1 MPAID
6 SLSIQ
11 ISASSEKAV
20 HAIDRIITSLN
31 SLNATLT
38 ATATA
43 TGLTTLTNSL
53 TTISKITIPAA
64 NFEGITKLS
73 SALAKL
79 GSTQTATTV
88 LPQIGNA
95 FNEMLTS
102 ISAAPVVNENVTQM
116 ASALAKLG
124 GTNAQR
130 AITTIPQLSTAF
142 RTMIVELSNAPT
154 ISRNIIELAN
164 SIAQLSRS
172 GREAT
177 SSTAGLTGAF
187 RNFNFNVGTII
198 NPLRRLR
205 LGFGSIAAIAG
216 HVYANFFL
224 LIRGARLL
232 GKAIDYSSSM
242 TEAANVVSVTF
253 GKSADAVTDFTETCI
268 KEFGLARLSATQFAS
283 RFQAM
288 GKTMGITSEQVVKA
302 NDFITSKI
310 SGNTR
315 AYEDLGDSVA
325 DVSINLTKLTADIA
339 SLYNQDYEDV
349 AKDMQSIYTG
359 MTRPL
364 RKYGL
369 DLTNATLK
377 EWAMSQGL
385 ESNIEKMTQAEK
397 TMLRYQYVMSRTA
410 GAMGDFQK
418 TADTWANSLRTVKQL
433 LQEIARVIGEALINA
448 LKPAL
453 IAFRQFL
460 TNFLDLTQKALNA
473 LGKLLGWRQ
482 IDYGGA
488 SLVEDMEDYG
498 EAIDDA
504 AGAAKKLKGQLRG
517 IDELNNLTTNPKSGG
532 GSSGL
537 SGLASDIE
545 SIWDKIKDSDN
556 PYLSDIESWREF
568 GQKIADKIGEGLS
581 SINWSEVYTKASN
594 FGTNFAEFLNG
605 LIKPKTWN
613 LFGKTLG
620 GGIMTAIES
629 AFAFG
634 SNFDWDNLGT
644 AIAEGINGFF
654 GEFEGGKLADTIDV
668 FIQGFET
675 TFKKAVEKINWK
687 NIFADML
694 DFLMHIDLETVDIVI
709 KTVGTIYGVFLI
721 SKAITQELAAMG
733 AISVPAVLAITGAGF
748 VGFKI
753 GNWINEQLE
762 ETFGEDEVYEFWE
775 TVFDFWSGAGEK
787 IKKPFEEL
795 AAWYKDNEYKS
806 LIFTAIATWG
816 GDLKRDVTTN
826 IGPIWDEVKTEW
838 EEFWENIFDD
848 LGVDTLI
855 LKFEDWID
863 EIKGLFEND
872 PKKFW
877 SLILT
882 SGVSDSLVEDFE
894 TIFGL
899 LTMTIEDFVDDVK
912 KAIESLFTDPL
923 SFARNFFNQIG
934 DWAEPFMND
943 TIDGLA
949 KLFDAKNLLTG
960 KTSSF
965 SLTHIK
971 FPKFATGGYPT
982 TGSLFWAGEQGAELV
997 GSINGNTAVASNGE
1011 ITGITQAIRSSSD
1024 AEIALLRQQNELLVA
1039 LVNKEFGISKNDL
1052 FNSVRSS
1059 ANEYTRMTGR
1069 PAW

>member
-11 ISASSEKAV
+11 ISASSTKAV
-20 HAIDRIITSLN
+20 NAIDRIITSLN

-187 RNFNFNVGTII
+187 RNFNFNVGTIL

-302 NDFITSKI
+302 NEFITSKI

-315 AYEDLGDSVA
+315 AYQDLGDSVA

-482 IDYGGA
+482 IDFGGA

-517 IDELNNLTTNPKSGG
+517 IDELNNLTTNPKGGG

-545 SIWDKIKDSDN
+545 SIWDQIKDTDN

-605 LIKPKTWN
+605 LIKPKTWY

-620 GGIMTAIES
+620 GGVMTAIES

-654 GEFEGGKLADTIDV
+654 DEFDGGKLADTIDV

-675 TFKKAVEKINWK
+675 TFKKAVEKINWE
-687 NIFADML
+687 NIFQDMM
-694 DFLMHIDLETVDIVI
+694 DFLSHIDLKTVDITI
-709 KTVGTIYGVFLI
+709 KAIGTIAGAYLI
-721 SKAITQELAAMG
+721 GQAITSYLIANPITLPLAA
-733 AISVPAVLAITGAGF
+733 VTVLG
-748 VGFKI
+748 GFKLGEWI
-753 GNWINEQLE
+753 GTQWE
-762 ETFGEDEVYEFWE
+762 EALGTNPDTGETYWYEFWE
-775 TVFDFWSGAGEK
+775 KVFQTAEKTFKIVSPVANAISTILVGGLGGDGES
-787 IKKPFEEL
+787 IAKKTAKWYSEFGKGLKEDWDNNIQPILEEL
-795 AAWYKDNEYKS
+795 GKE
-806 LIFTAIATWG
+806 
-816 GDLKRDVTTN
+816 
-826 IGPIWDEVKTEW
+826 WDEW
-838 EEFWENIFDD
+838 WDGLFDD
-848 LGVDTLI
+848 LGLDEIITN
-855 LKFEDWID
+855 FQDWID
-863 EIKGLFEND
+863 KVKELFEGD
-872 PKKFW
+872 PKVFW
-877 SLILT
+877 SHILT
-882 SGVSDSLVEDFE
+882 RGANDKLLDDFE
-894 TIFGL
+894 DMLGKCLEYVKTW
-899 LTMTIEDFVDDVK
+899 VDDIK
-912 KAIESLFTDPL
+912 KAVEGVKDVFD
-923 SFARNFFNQIG
+923 FNNSR
-934 DWAEPFMND
+934 AN
-943 TIDGLA
+943 
-949 KLFDAKNLLTG
+949 K
-960 KTSSF
+960 SSRF
-965 SLTHIK
+965 SLNPIQ
-971 FPKFATGGYPT
+971 FSGFATGGYPT

-1011 ITGITQAIRSSSD
+1011 ITGITQAILSSAD
-1024 AEIALLRQQNELLVA
+1024 TERALLVQQNELLLA
-1039 LVNKEFGISKNDL
+1039 ILNKEFGISEDAL
-1052 FNSVRSS
+1052 FSSVRRS
-1059 ANEYTRMTGR
+1059 ALDFTRSTGS
-1069 PAW
+1069 PAFD